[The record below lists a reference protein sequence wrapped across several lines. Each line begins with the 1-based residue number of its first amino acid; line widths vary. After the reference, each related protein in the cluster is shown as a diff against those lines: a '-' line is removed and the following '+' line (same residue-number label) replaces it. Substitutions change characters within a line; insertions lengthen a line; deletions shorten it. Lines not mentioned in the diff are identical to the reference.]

1 MNENIKNKLKKVS
14 DVLHKCLIVVS
25 SAAILFGVIFILNC
39 SGNYFI
45 QKKYMTY
52 KLNKIPNVKVID
64 IWGNEDLDLEEIG
77 ARMIVSD
84 TNEIVLYYLSKDV
97 FNYPKTVYI
106 SELNDK
112 KFIPFYAN
120 DYGWCLDI
128 GTESIIG
135 KELGIVFNTPED
147 VIKNIDK
154 LDSFFNSLKTAPEL
168 NYFCDTIT
176 KKEMYL
182 GIEYI
187 KGDDEHPA
195 IDFDYGTK
203 VEVVKCNRMDFVKTL
218 DWKY

>member
-1 MNENIKNKLKKVS
+1 MNENIKNKFKKVL
-14 DVLHKCLIVVS
+14 DVLHKCFIAVG
-25 SAAILFGVIFILNC
+25 SAAILFWCLLILNC

-52 KLNKIPNVKVID
+52 KLNKIPNVKVVN

-84 TNEIVLYYLSKDV
+84 TNEIVLHYLSKDV

-154 LDSFFNSLKTAPEL
+154 LDSFFSSLKTAPEL

-176 KKEMYL
+176 KKEMHL
-182 GIEYI
+182 GIKYI
-187 KGDDEHPA
+187 KGDEEHPA

-203 VEVVKCNRMDFVKTL
+203 VEVVKCNKMDFAKTL